1 MAMDA
6 SGGERRGEEP
16 DWCVHE
22 ATLDEI
28 DCLYGEHPDWHRR
41 CVVFL
46 LGALEA
52 KVSEMNVGNR
62 VCFETAKAYHI
73 GGSGRSADLAL
84 CKHMLVRIQRGKDLR
99 QKQLAKV
106 IWPGMFAECA
116 DSDWEYPS
124 YVVAEYDSCLCEIGV
139 PCVVIR
145 AALKAAFPGL
155 GKRR

>member
-6 SGGERRGEEP
+6 SGGERRGEGP

-73 GGSGRSADLAL
+73 WGLRKVRGLGPLQTHARPDLA
-84 CKHMLVRIQRGKDLR
+84 R
-99 QKQLAKV
+99 
-106 IWPGMFAECA
+106 
-116 DSDWEYPS
+116 
-124 YVVAEYDSCLCEIGV
+124 
-139 PCVVIR
+139 
-145 AALKAAFPGL
+145 
-155 GKRR
+155 